1 MKGVDLFRPCINK
14 LRCLLELDDKLGDA
28 KSACIEV
35 IKLIKS
41 TKFNSDLKES
51 YSNIDD
57 DLLDLLMN
65 SSRLRLKCPNAVL
78 PLSEELTK
86 IIKIFYT
93 EDDSGTALK
102 KLSVL
107 GSSLISWTP
116 KDTHIVSTKMNFLKK
131 LLEEMQNLDVSS
143 LKEKSLIVALFL
155 RDLGK
160 CYRNLNEDALS
171 VTNFQQAI
179 NLIRTIGGKNSERW
193 KALGMCYYELGVT
206 FQQCLKFDEARE
218 AFFHAKAIIESSTDI
233 TENEIQ
239 VYLNRIEQKMTY
251 QNFIQ
256 VKVSLKTKCCCC
268 WKIFAIAVLVIIVSF
283 VLYFLISNCVC
294 VEYMKEE
301 ASLSCNGNS
310 VEQPQLLTKENDF
323 KTNKEKH
330 ESSDHQH
337 SANEITISA
346 YLQNLV
352 KNSYSIITAVITW
365 YWYYS

>member
-35 IKLIKS
+35 IELIKS

-78 PLSEELTK
+78 PLSQELTK

-93 EDDSGTALK
+93 EDDPGTALK

-116 KDTHIVSTKMNFLKK
+116 KDSHIVSTKMNFLKK

-143 LKEKSLIVALFL
+143 LKEKSLVVALFL

-179 NLIRTIGGKNSERW
+179 NLIRTIGGKNSENW

-218 AFFHAKAIIESSTDI
+218 AFLKAKAIIANSTDI
-233 TENEIQ
+233 TETEMK
-239 VYLNRIEQKMTY
+239 VYLNRIEQKMTC
-251 QNFIQ
+251 QNFVQ
-256 VKVSLKTKCCCC
+256 VEVSQRRTCCCC
-268 WKIFAIAVLVIIVSF
+268 NITFIAVMVVFASLG
-283 VLYFLISNCVC
+283 LCCLISNCVC
-294 VEYMKEE
+294 VKFMKEE

-337 SANEITISA
+337 SANKITISA
-346 YLQNLV
+346 YLQNFA
-352 KNSYSIITAVITW
+352 NQIRAVL
-365 YWYYS
+365 SQR